1 MFRSSLVTIA
11 TTSFDEVVDFYR
23 QFLDREPVSY
33 RDRVYAEFTA
43 GGLRLGIFYPH
54 RSHLPEFEHSHLA
67 KMSICW
73 EVSDLEAALDRLR
86 KMGYQPPGEI
96 INASHGREIYAY
108 DPDGNRMI
116 IHESKY

>member
-1 MFRSSLVTIA
+1 
-11 TTSFDEVVDFYR
+11 
-23 QFLDREPVSY
+23 
-33 RDRVYAEFTA
+33 
-43 GGLRLGIFYPH
+43 
-54 RSHLPEFEHSHLA
+54 
-67 KMSICW
+67 MSICW